1 MNMIQKTFLPLILA
15 VTVLTS
21 GCSEKTDSGHEDHMT
36 GGQDQ
41 HMQHEAKASGKK
53 TAQIFEGGRI
63 VMFEETPPAI
73 NLIDQDGKRV
83 TNEDLKGKVTLI
95 NFIYTRCDES
105 CPVMVHKFMDIA
117 KEMKD
122 ELGKNLQL
130 VSITMDPEH
139 DSPEI
144 LKSYAK
150 KIDVDTT
157 SWSFLTEKKDIVDK
171 VLKGFNFFYQKN
183 EDGGFG
189 HGNAIVMLDKNGVW
203 KYNFN
208 VLTVQVDILV
218 ERLKKEF

>member
-1 MNMIQKTFLPLILA
+1 MNITKKTFITLITTAALA
-15 VTVLTS
+15 AA
-21 GCSEKTDSGHEDHMT
+21 GCSEKTNSDHEGH
-36 GGQDQ
+36 DQ
-41 HMQHEAKASGKK
+41 HMQHAAKASGKK

-63 VMFEETPPAI
+63 VMFEETPPEI
-73 NLIDQDGKRV
+73 NLIDQDGKRI
-83 TNEDLKGKVTLI
+83 TNEGLKGKVTLI

-105 CPVMVHKFMDIA
+105 CPIMVHKFMDIA

-130 VSITMDPEH
+130 VSITMDPEY

-150 KIDVDTT
+150 KIDVDTS

-189 HGNAIVMLDKNGVW
+189 HSNTIVMLDKNGVW

-208 VLTVQVDILV
+208 VLTVPVDIVV

>member
-1 MNMIQKTFLPLILA
+1 MNIIRKTFIPLFLA
-15 VTVLTS
+15 AIVLAS
-21 GCSEKTDSGHEDHMT
+21 GCSEKKDSGHEGHMAE
-36 GGQDQ
+36 GHDQ
-41 HMQHEAKASGKK
+41 HKTDGKAPAKK

-63 VMFEETPPAI
+63 VMFEETPPVI

-83 TNEDLKGKVTLI
+83 TNEGLKGKVTLI

-105 CPVMVHKFMDIA
+105 CPIMVHKFMDIA

-122 ELGKNLQL
+122 ELGKKLQL

-139 DSPEI
+139 DRPEI
-144 LKSYAK
+144 LKSYAG
-150 KIDVDTT
+150 KIEADTS
-157 SWSFLTEKKDIVDK
+157 SWSFLTEEKSIVDK

-183 EDGGFG
+183 EDGSFG
-189 HGNAIVMLDKNGVW
+189 HGNTIVMLDKNGVW

-208 VLTVQVDILV
+208 VLTVPVDILV

>member
-1 MNMIQKTFLPLILA
+1 MNIIHKTFITLFLA
-15 VTVLTS
+15 ATVLAS
-21 GCSEKTDSGHEDHMT
+21 GCSEKKDNGHEGHD
-36 GGQDQ
+36 QDKP
-41 HMQHEAKASGKK
+41 EAKTSAKK

-63 VMFEETPPAI
+63 VMFEETPPVI

-83 TNEDLKGKVTLI
+83 TNEGLKGKVTLI

-105 CPVMVHKFMDIA
+105 CPIMVHKFMDIA

-122 ELGKNLQL
+122 ELGKELQL
-130 VSITMDPEH
+130 ISITMDPEH

-150 KIDVDTT
+150 KIDVDTS

-183 EDGGFG
+183 EDGSFG
-189 HGNAIVMLDKNGVW
+189 HSNTIVMLDKNGVW

-208 VLTVQVDILV
+208 VLTVPVDILV

>member
-1 MNMIQKTFLPLILA
+1 MNIIHKTFIALFLA
-15 VTVLTS
+15 ATVLAS
-21 GCSEKTDSGHEDHMT
+21 GCSEKTDSGHEEHMT
-36 GGQDQ
+36 EGHDQ
-41 HMQHEAKASGKK
+41 HKSEAKTPAKK

-63 VMFEETPPAI
+63 VMFEETPPVI
-73 NLIDQDGKRV
+73 NLLNQDGKRV
-83 TNEDLKGKVTLI
+83 SNEGLKGKVTLI

-105 CPVMVHKFMDIA
+105 CPIMVHKFMDIA

-122 ELGKNLQL
+122 ELGANLQL

-144 LKSYAK
+144 LKSYAE
-150 KIDVDTT
+150 KIEADTS
-157 SWSFLTEKKDIVDK
+157 SWSFLTEEKSVVDK

-183 EDGGFG
+183 EDGSFG
-189 HGNAIVMLDKNGVW
+189 HGNTIVMLDKNGVW

-208 VLTVQVDILV
+208 VLTVPVDILV

>member
-1 MNMIQKTFLPLILA
+1 MNIIQKTFIALFLAATLIA
-15 VTVLTS
+15 S
-21 GCSEKTDSGHEDHMT
+21 GCSEKTDSGHEGQMT
-36 GGQDQ
+36 GEHDQ
-41 HMQHEAKASGKK
+41 HKHEAKASVKK

-63 VMFEETPPAI
+63 VMFEETPPVI
-73 NLIDQDGKRV
+73 NLINQDGKRV
-83 TNEDLKGKVTLI
+83 TNEGLKGKVTLI

-139 DSPEI
+139 DKPEI
-144 LKSYAK
+144 LKSYAG
-150 KIDVDTT
+150 KIEADTS

-189 HGNAIVMLDKNGVW
+189 HSNTIVMLDKNGVW

-208 VLTVQVDILV
+208 VLTVPVDILV
-218 ERLKKEF
+218 ERLRKEF